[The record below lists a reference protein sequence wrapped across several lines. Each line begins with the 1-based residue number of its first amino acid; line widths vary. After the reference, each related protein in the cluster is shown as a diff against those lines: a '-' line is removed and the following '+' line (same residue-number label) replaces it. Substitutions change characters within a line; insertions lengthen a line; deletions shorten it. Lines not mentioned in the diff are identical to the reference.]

1 LVADINSVQQG
12 ESKMK
17 FWHVTVFEKTKTI
30 FTRRCLTVKE
40 ANELFAEKKKE
51 YPSPQYIVLKEN
63 F

>member
-1 LVADINSVQQG
+1 
-12 ESKMK
+12 MK